1 MEFKHEKDTQDV
13 LERCQVFINEF
24 HKTDLYPVRLN
35 EIEKKLASYYAF
47 LVRKKAHAQAMQ
59 NTHYWIRK
67 ISHSRESIKARG
79 AGAKSQGEASDTGL
93 TKIQKEIDEETYSVW
108 RYEDLN
114 GFCRALDKVFV
125 SIAHQ
130 LKDYEKERI
139 IQRKQQS

>member
-1 MEFKHEKDTQDV
+1 MEFKHEEDTQDIM
-13 LERCQVFINEF
+13 ERCQVFINEF
-24 HKTDLYPVRLN
+24 HKTELFPARLN

-47 LVRKKAHAQAMQ
+47 LVRKKAQAQAMQ
-59 NTHYWIRK
+59 NAHYWIRK
-67 ISHSRESIKARG
+67 ISHSREAIKARK

-93 TKIQKEIDEETYSVW
+93 SMIQKEIDDETYSVW

-130 LKDYEKERI
+130 LKDYEKEKF
-139 IQRKQQS
+139 IQKKQYT